1 MVKPWQTRYFEN
13 CNTEWLNDW
22 RQSNRNASA
31 HHEDLPWA
39 TFQLPQSAQQAPPGR
54 VFEFFGLAVLE
65 FGRKNKTVVGIN
77 DQRHPRKVGAGTVG
91 DEPRRIQ
98 AIEFNDQIAVSWK
111 SNELRSFGIGQRNGF
126 GRRLGAQDHFLPFEI
141 LRPQW
146 VGDDGFLWIERQLIG
161 RSAFEQILL
170 LAGESGELDDF
181 PEIG

>member
-1 MVKPWQTRYFEN
+1 M
-13 CNTEWLNDW
+13 
-22 RQSNRNASA
+22 
-31 HHEDLPWA
+31 
-39 TFQLPQSAQQAPPGR
+39 
-54 VFEFFGLAVLE
+54 FEFFGLAVLE

-126 GRRLGAQDHFLPFEI
+126 GRRLGAQDYFLPFEI

-146 VGDDGFLWIERQLIG
+146 GGEDGFLWIERQFIG

-170 LAGESGELDDF
+170 LAGESGEL
-181 PEIG
+181 